1 MAVQQDSVGRRAA
14 RLAVLAG
21 LVAMLGACEGITPMK
36 TAPAATGPQEMDPNA
51 PGVLSGDEG
60 SIVLFEKK

>member
-1 MAVQQDSVGRRAA
+1 MAVQQRSVQRRAV

-21 LVAMLGACEGITPMK
+21 FVAVLGACQGITPMK
-36 TAPAATGPQEMDPNA
+36 NAPAASGPQEMDPNA
-51 PGVLSGDEG
+51 PGVLSGDQG